1 MFKER
6 ILNKKFN
13 TLNEFKSK
21 LVSRSDESK
30 EDIIEEI
37 KENIEDLEIAL
48 EDFGYINT
56 SNENREYG
64 EFNEDILVEVGDNEI
79 NDELD
84 VNDFRQTKTFTL
96 EEISKYNG
104 KDGKPAYVV
113 INGTVYDVT
122 DNPYWKEG
130 QHFGV
135 KAGTV
140 LTDSF
145 YSSHLKNPEILKKLR
160 VVGVIKE
167 WY

>member
-13 TLNEFKSK
+13 TINELKGK
-21 LVSRSDESK
+21 LVSRSDEDK
-30 EDIIEEI
+30 EDIIKEI
-37 KENIEDLEIAL
+37 KSAIEDIEIIL
-48 EDFGYINT
+48 IDFGYIDSLDN
-56 SNENREYG
+56 SREDEECNEN
-64 EFNEDILVEVGDNEI
+64 FEVKSSDVDNE
-79 NDELD
+79 NEVSFDDTRRDEA
-84 VNDFRQTKTFTL
+84 FTL
-96 EEISKYNG
+96 EEVSKYDG
-104 KDGKPAYVV
+104 KDGRPAYVV
-113 INGTVYDVT
+113 IDGTVYDVT
-122 DNPYWKEG
+122 GNEYWKDG

-167 WY
+167 